1 MIQDMMTKDMPAF
14 MGNHC
19 IQLLFGHHINQTG
32 SDRYKN
38 LCIAKDDK
46 VVIQL
51 IREITDHGDNVEI
64 KRQQDGTLKIYAVRK
79 SVVYK

>member
-1 MIQDMMTKDMPAF
+1 MSNRRVD
-14 MGNHC
+14 
-19 IQLLFGHHINQTG
+19 
-32 SDRYKN
+32 SKN
-38 LCIAKDDK
+38 PCIAKDDK

-51 IREITDHGDNVEI
+51 ITDHGDNVEI

>member
-1 MIQDMMTKDMPAF
+1 MSNRRVD
-14 MGNHC
+14 
-19 IQLLFGHHINQTG
+19 
-32 SDRYKN
+32 SKN

-51 IREITDHGDNVEI
+51 IRKITDHGDNVEI

>member
-1 MIQDMMTKDMPAF
+1 MSNRRVD
-14 MGNHC
+14 
-19 IQLLFGHHINQTG
+19 
-32 SDRYKN
+32 SKN
-38 LCIAKDDK
+38 PCIAKDDK
-46 VVIQL
+46 VVLQL